1 MKVQNSEETNLTKAS
16 RVIFPPFVVFVSE
29 DGVGLFLVGVFLLQH
44 WSAFEDLKN
53 NTSITSRVQDALG
66 KVDELISGT
75 RYGAAIVT
83 ALLWSVVGVLAYV
96 LAMRLVL
103 FIMYVWRTRYEKEN
117 FVFPRWY
124 SGRSLQ
130 NDIVL
135 LAVKWVL
142 RQLLALA
149 LLLFSLIVVFPT
161 AFSYA
166 QVAVFGTFTLAEA
179 LYAILATIFAV
190 RLVAISLCIISKKYS
205 SLYG

>member
-29 DGVGLFLVGVFLLQH
+29 VGVGLFLVGVFLLQH

-117 FVFPRWY
+117 FVFPR
-124 SGRSLQ
+124 
-130 NDIVL
+130 
-135 LAVKWVL
+135 
-142 RQLLALA
+142 
-149 LLLFSLIVVFPT
+149 
-161 AFSYA
+161 
-166 QVAVFGTFTLAEA
+166 
-179 LYAILATIFAV
+179 
-190 RLVAISLCIISKKYS
+190 
-205 SLYG
+205 